1 MIFECQLKVLKS
13 ILEGKILTGE
23 FLKPSDPGYESQAE
37 NESFTSFTSFSCLEF
52 FFLEHLLVHVSGVAT
67 RSSRS
72 LARGVDETPGTEGSG
87 CLALSFV
94 SILISSPL
102 SRPNPRKMASQG

>member
-1 MIFECQLKVLKS
+1 MF
-13 ILEGKILTGE
+13 
-23 FLKPSDPGYESQAE
+23 
-37 NESFTSFTSFSCLEF
+37 
-52 FFLEHLLVHVSGVAT
+52 SGVAT

-94 SILISSPL
+94 SIFISSPL
-102 SRPNPRKMASQG
+102 SRPNPRKMALQG